1 MNMFSNRHDFTTNL
15 RPINLPSQHVHR
27 KANSFYQEFVR
38 FNHVASVILNADSRR
53 MSSEALF

>member
-1 MNMFSNRHDFTTNL
+1 MRLELSPSGD
-15 RPINLPSQHVHR
+15 ILPSQHVHR